1 MVLPVSLF
9 FYGSER
15 TCLMMVSGAAA
26 PLCLLYVVL
35 MPTWISGSRNRL
47 CGVDFHSIAFD
58 VEA

>member
-1 MVLPVSLF
+1 
-9 FYGSER
+9 
-15 TCLMMVSGAAA
+15 MMVSGAAA